1 MTKYK
6 KDDNLVTR
14 NNQNIIEILSKKGE
28 EMKKEKMNVMKR
40 MMNMNI
46 DKIINKLILVV
57 IAILCGVSCAIIKY
71 LGLESLF
78 L

>member
-1 MTKYK
+1 
-6 KDDNLVTR
+6 
-14 NNQNIIEILSKKGE
+14 
-28 EMKKEKMNVMKR
+28 
-40 MMNMNI
+40 MNI

-57 IAILCGVSCAIIKY
+57 IAILCGVSYAIIKY